1 MDSGYTNILN
11 ELKNRAS
18 KYITIPSTYNTN
30 NKNSKYN
37 LLYKHYLIPYL
48 IPYILIFL
56 LLVIFRPSFIYD
68 KKLDIKKINIMKSIK
83 IIVITGVAIDIGL
96 FIYSKK

>member
-30 NKNSKYN
+30 KNSKYN
-37 LLYKHYLIPYL
+37 LLYKHYL